1 MASFKPTELWE
12 ASPHTLAK
20 LEIIGRYL
28 DVWFMI
34 LGSNPKN
41 RRLVYIDGFAGPG
54 HYTNTQK
61 SSPLVAL
68 QAAKAAAIRAG
79 SAGSATEYSFLFV
92 EKKAE
97 FAKNLQEVVQ
107 SQSLPPQFKWSVEQG
122 SFGDKVGGLLADLKE
137 TGKHLA
143 PTFAFIDP
151 FGATGLPF
159 KVIAELLSYKSCE
172 VLLNLDSDGIG
183 RLVSAQ
189 AFEKNQAH
197 LDVLFG
203 DGSWRTE
210 LDPKLPM
217 QKLSAQILTLYK
229 KRLKTVAKYVFAFAM
244 NSREGQLNYHLVFAS
259 QHPLGLEKMKEAMRT
274 VDQTG
279 AYSFSDDTVG
289 QELLRFDFDAPALW
303 AERMQRALSGKWRPY
318 ADFRDFALNE
328 TPFINPKSMLRELE
342 NRGVLEIESADG
354 RKKGSFPE
362 DKIERILV
370 HQSLL

>member
-1 MASFKPTELWE
+1 MPSFRPTKLWE

-20 LEIIGRYL
+20 LEIVGRYL

-54 HYTNTQK
+54 RYTNTDK
-61 SSPLVAL
+61 SSPIV
-68 QAAKAAAIRAG
+68 AIRAAEAALERAG
-79 SAGSATEYSFLFV
+79 AAGSAVEYSFLFV

-97 FAKNLQEVVQ
+97 FAASLREVVQ
-107 SQSLPPQFKWSVEQG
+107 SQSLPAQFKWSVEQG
-122 SFGDKVGGLLADLKE
+122 SFEQKVGGLLAELRQS
-137 TGKHLA
+137 GKHLA

-159 KVIAELLSYKSCE
+159 GVIAEILSYKSCE

-189 AFEKNQAH
+189 AISQNQAH

-203 DGSWRTE
+203 DSSWRTE
-210 LDPKLPM
+210 LDPKLSM
-217 QKLSAQILTLYK
+217 QKLSAQVLTLYK
-229 KRLKTVAKYVFAFAM
+229 RRLKTVAKYVFAFAM

-259 QHPLGLEKMKEAMRT
+259 QHPLGLEKMKEAMKA

-279 AYSFSDDTVG
+279 SYSFSDDTVG
-289 QELLRFDFDAPALW
+289 QEFLRFDFDAPAIW
-303 AERMQRALSGKWRPY
+303 AERMQRALAGMWRPY
-318 ADFRDFALNE
+318 ADFRDYALNE

-342 NRGVLEIESADG
+342 GRGVVEVEASVH
-354 RKKGSFPE
+354 RKKGAFPE

-370 HQSLL
+370 HQTLL

>member
-34 LGSNPKN
+34 LRSNPKN

-54 HYTNTQK
+54 RYTNTNK
-61 SSPLVAL
+61 SSPIVAL
-68 QAAKAAAIRAG
+68 QAAKADVSRAG
-79 SAGSATEYSFLFV
+79 IAGGSIEYSFLFI

-97 FAKNLQEVVQ
+97 FARNLREVVQ
-107 SQSLPPQFKWSVEQG
+107 SQSLPPQVKWSVEQG
-122 SFGDKVGGLLADLKE
+122 SFEDKVGGLLATLKKS
-137 TGKHLA
+137 GKHLA

-159 KVIAELLSYKSCE
+159 NVIAEILSYKSCE

-183 RLVSAQ
+183 RLVTAQ
-189 AFEKNQAH
+189 SFEKNQAH

-203 DGSWRTE
+203 DECWRTE

-217 QKLSAQILTLYK
+217 QRLSAQVLALYK

-289 QELLRFDFDAPALW
+289 QELLRFDFDAPTVW
-303 AERMQRALSGKWRPY
+303 AERMQRALAGKWRPY
-318 ADFRDFALNE
+318 ADFRDYALNE
-328 TPFINPKSMLRELE
+328 TPFTNPKSMLRELE
-342 NRGVLEIESADG
+342 NRGVLEIESLAG

-362 DKIERILV
+362 DKIERVLV
-370 HQSLL
+370 HQTLL

>member
-68 QAAKAAAIRAG
+68 QAAKAAASRAG
-79 SAGSATEYSFLFV
+79 AAGSPTEYSFLFV

-97 FAKNLQEVVQ
+97 FAKNLREVVQ

-122 SFGDKVGGLLADLKE
+122 SFEDKVGGLLASLKE
-137 TGKHLA
+137 TGKNLA

-159 KVIAELLSYKSCE
+159 KVIAEILSYKSCE

-183 RLVSAQ
+183 RLVTAQ
-189 AFEKNQAH
+189 AFEKNQTH

-203 DGSWRTE
+203 DASWRSE

-217 QKLSAQILTLYK
+217 AKLSAQVLALYK

-289 QELLRFDFDAPALW
+289 QELLRFDFDAPAIW
-303 AERMQRALSGKWRPY
+303 AERMQRSLSGKWRLY
-318 ADFRDFALNE
+318 ADFRDYALNE
-328 TPFINPKSMLRELE
+328 TPFTNSKPLLRELE
-342 NRGVLEIESADG
+342 WRGVLEIESAEG
-354 RKKGSFPE
+354 RRKGSFPE
-362 DKIERILV
+362 DKIERILI
-370 HQSLL
+370 HQTLL

>member
-1 MASFKPTELWE
+1 MPSFKPTKLWE

-20 LEIIGRYL
+20 LEIVGRYL

-54 HYTNTQK
+54 RYTNTDK
-61 SSPLVAL
+61 SSPIVAL
-68 QAAKAAAIRAG
+68 RAAEAAVRRAGAAG
-79 SAGSATEYSFLFV
+79 SAIEYSFLFV

-97 FAKNLQEVVQ
+97 FVTSLREVVQ
-107 SQSLPPQFKWSVEQG
+107 NRSLPAQFKWAVEQG
-122 SFGDKVGGLLADLKE
+122 SFDEKVGGLLTDLRQS
-137 TGKHLA
+137 GKHLA

-159 KVIAELLSYKSCE
+159 NVIAEILSYKSCE

-189 AFEKNQAH
+189 AIAQNQAH

-203 DGSWRTE
+203 DSSWRTE
-210 LDPKLPM
+210 LDPKLPI
-217 QKLSAQILTLYK
+217 QKLSAQVLALYK

-259 QHPLGLEKMKEAMRT
+259 QHPLGLEKMKEAMKT

-279 AYSFSDDTVG
+279 TYSFSDDTVG
-289 QELLRFDFDAPALW
+289 QELLRFDFDAPAIW
-303 AERMQRALSGKWRPY
+303 AERMQRALGGKWRPY
-318 ADFRDFALNE
+318 ADFRDYALNE
-328 TPFINPKSMLRELE
+328 TPFINPKAMLRELE
-342 NRGVLEIESADG
+342 GRGVVEVDAAAG
-354 RKKGSFPE
+354 RKKGAFPE
-362 DKIERILV
+362 DKIERILL
-370 HQSLL
+370 HQTLL

>member
-1 MASFKPTELWE
+1 MASFKPKELWE

-34 LGSNPKN
+34 LGSHPKN

-54 HYTNTQK
+54 RYTNTEK

-68 QAAKAAAIRAG
+68 QAAKAAASRAG
-79 SAGSATEYSFLFV
+79 VAGSATEYSFLFV

-97 FAKNLQEVVQ
+97 FAKSLQDVVQ

-122 SFGDKVGGLLADLKE
+122 SFEDKVGGLLASLKE

-159 KVIAELLSYKSCE
+159 KVIAEILSYKSCE

-203 DGSWRTE
+203 DASWRTE
-210 LDPKLPM
+210 LDPRLPM
-217 QKLSAQILTLYK
+217 QKLSAQVLAFYK
-229 KRLKTVAKYVFAFAM
+229 KRLKTAAKYVFAFAM

-259 QHPLGLEKMKEAMRT
+259 QHPLGLEKMKEAMRK

-289 QELLRFDFDAPALW
+289 QELLRFDFDAPAIW
-303 AERMQRALSGKWRPY
+303 AERMQRSLAGKWRAY
-318 ADFRDFALNE
+318 AEFRDYALNE
-328 TPFINPKSMLRELE
+328 TPFTNPKPMLRELE
-342 NRGVLEIESADG
+342 SRGVLEIESSAG

-370 HQSLL
+370 HQTLL